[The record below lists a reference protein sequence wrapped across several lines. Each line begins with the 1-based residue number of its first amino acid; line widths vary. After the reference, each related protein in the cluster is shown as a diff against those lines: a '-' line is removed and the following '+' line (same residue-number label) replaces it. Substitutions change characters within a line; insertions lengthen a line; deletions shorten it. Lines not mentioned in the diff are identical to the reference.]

1 MTEFSGASNPFRKSE
16 LIINKSKFIG
26 YSVIANSREGFLAR
40 VKEIKINNPSA
51 SHAVYGLLIK
61 KNTIEPHFSDDGEP
75 SGTGGRPLISILES
89 KKIINGG
96 LVVVR
101 YYGGINLGMGGLAR
115 AYSQAGSKAILAS
128 RLDNFIELYD
138 SILTIKYSS
147 LDFISKVILDNKGVI
162 LDRNFDQNII
172 LKIKVSASTKAL
184 IEKKF
189 PATKIQ
195 LLV

>member
-1 MTEFSGASNPFRKSE
+1 MRILISEEQSE
-16 LIINKSKFIG
+16 LIVNKSKFIG
-26 YSVIANSREGFLAR
+26 YSVIANSREDFLDKVR
-40 VKEIKINNPSA
+40 GIKINNPSA
-51 SHAVYGLLIK
+51 SHAVYGLRIK

-128 RLDNFIELYD
+128 RLDNFIELNDY
-138 SILTIKYSS
+138 ILTIRYNS
-147 LDFISKVILDNKGVI
+147 LNSIYKVIDDNKGVI
-162 LDRNFDQNII
+162 IDRNFDQNVT
-172 LKIKVSASTKAL
+172 LKIRVSTSTKAL

-189 PATKIQ
+189 PTTKIQ
-195 LLV
+195 SLA

>member
-1 MTEFSGASNPFRKSE
+1 MRVLISEGKSE

-26 YSVIANSREGFLAR
+26 YSVIANSRESFLAR
-40 VKEIKINNPSA
+40 LREIKINNSSA
-51 SHAVYGLLIK
+51 GHAVYGLLIK
-61 KNTIEPHFSDDGEP
+61 KNSIEPHFSDDGEP

-128 RLDNFIELYD
+128 RLDNFIELNDY
-138 SILTIKYSS
+138 IIIINYNS
-147 LDFISKVILDNKGVI
+147 LDIISKVILNNKGVI
-162 LDRNFDQNII
+162 MDRKFDQNIT
-172 LKIKVSASTKAL
+172 LKIRVSDLTKAL

-189 PATKIQ
+189 PTTKIQ
-195 LLV
+195 SLA

>member
-1 MTEFSGASNPFRKSE
+1 MRILISEEQSE
-16 LIINKSKFIG
+16 LIVNKSKFIG
-26 YSVIANSREGFLAR
+26 YSVIANSREGFLDKVR
-40 VKEIKINNPSA
+40 EIKINNPSA

-61 KNTIEPHFSDDGEP
+61 KNTIEPYFSDDGEP

-115 AYSQAGSKAILAS
+115 AYSHAGSKAILAS

-172 LKIKVSASTKAL
+172 LKIRVSTSTKAL

-189 PATKIQ
+189 PTTKIQ
-195 LLV
+195 SLV

>member
-1 MTEFSGASNPFRKSE
+1 MRILVSEGKSE
-16 LIINKSKFIG
+16 LIVNKSKFIG
-26 YSVIANSREGFLAR
+26 YSVIANSREGFLDR
-40 VKEIKINNPSA
+40 VREIRINNPSA
-51 SHAVYGLLIK
+51 SHIVYGLRIK

-138 SILTIKYSS
+138 YILTIKYNS
-147 LDFISKVILDNKGVI
+147 LDLIYKVIDENKGVI
-162 LDRNFDQNII
+162 LDRNFDQNVT
-172 LKIKVSASTKAL
+172 LKIRVSTSTKAL
-184 IEKKF
+184 LEKKF
-189 PATKIQ
+189 PTTKIQ
-195 LLV
+195 SLA

>member
-1 MTEFSGASNPFRKSE
+1 MRILISEGKSE
-16 LIINKSKFIG
+16 LIVNKSKFIG

-40 VKEIKINNPSA
+40 LREIKINNPSA
-51 SHAVYGLLIK
+51 GHAVYGLLIK

-128 RLDNFIELYD
+128 
-138 SILTIKYSS
+138 
-147 LDFISKVILDNKGVI
+147 
-162 LDRNFDQNII
+162 
-172 LKIKVSASTKAL
+172 KAR
-184 IEKKF
+184 
-189 PATKIQ
+189 
-195 LLV
+195 

>member
-1 MTEFSGASNPFRKSE
+1 MHILISEGKSE
-16 LIINKSKFIG
+16 LIVNKSKFIG

-40 VKEIKINNPSA
+40 VREIKINNPSA

-75 SGTGGRPLISILES
+75 SGTGGSPLISILES

-128 RLDNFIELYD
+128 RLDNFIELKDY
-138 SILTIKYSS
+138 ILTIKYNL

-172 LKIKVSASTKAL
+172 LKIRVSTSTKAL

-189 PATKIQ
+189 PTTKIQ
-195 LLV
+195 SLV

>member
-1 MTEFSGASNPFRKSE
+1 MHILISEGKSE

-26 YSVIANSREGFLAR
+26 YSIIANSREGFLAR
-40 VKEIKINNPSA
+40 VREIKINNPSA
-51 SHAVYGLLIK
+51 DHAVYGLLIK

-89 KKIINGG
+89 KEIINGG

-138 SILTIKYSS
+138 YILTIGYSS

-172 LKIKVSASTKAL
+172 LKIRVSTSTKAL

-189 PATKIQ
+189 PTTKIQ

>member
-1 MTEFSGASNPFRKSE
+1 M
-16 LIINKSKFIG
+16 
-26 YSVIANSREGFLAR
+26 
-40 VKEIKINNPSA
+40 
-51 SHAVYGLLIK
+51 LIK

-89 KKIINGG
+89 KHIINGG

-115 AYSQAGSKAILAS
+115 AYSQAGLKAILAS

-138 SILTIKYSS
+138 YILTIKYNS
-147 LDFISKVILDNKGVI
+147 LDIISKVILDNKGVI
-162 LDRNFDQNII
+162 LDRNFDQNIT
-172 LKIKVSASTKAL
+172 LKIRVSASTKAL

-189 PATKIQ
+189 PTVKIQ
-195 LLV
+195 SLV

>member
-1 MTEFSGASNPFRKSE
+1 MRILISEEQSE
-16 LIINKSKFIG
+16 LIVNKSKFIG
-26 YSVIANSREGFLAR
+26 YSVIANSKEGFLDR
-40 VKEIKINNPSA
+40 VREIKINNPSA

-128 RLDNFIELYD
+128 RLDNFIELKDY
-138 SILTIKYSS
+138 ILIVKYNL

-172 LKIKVSASTKAL
+172 LKIRVSTSTKAL

-189 PATKIQ
+189 PTTKIQ
-195 LLV
+195 SLV

>member
-1 MTEFSGASNPFRKSE
+1 MRILISEGKSE
-16 LIINKSKFIG
+16 LIVNKSKFIG

-40 VKEIKINNPSA
+40 LREIKINNPSA
-51 SHAVYGLLIK
+51 GHAVYGLLIK
-61 KNTIEPHFSDDGEP
+61 KNTIEPHFNDDGEP

-101 YYGGINLGMGGLAR
+101 YYGGTNLGMGGLAR

-128 RLDNFIELYD
+128 RLDNFIELNDY
-138 SILTIKYSS
+138 ILTIKYNS
-147 LDFISKVILDNKGVI
+147 LDLIYKVIDDNKGVVI
-162 LDRNFDQNII
+162 DRNFDQNVT
-172 LKIKVSASTKAL
+172 LKIRVSTSTKVL

-189 PATKIQ
+189 PTTKIQ
-195 LLV
+195 SLV

>member
-1 MTEFSGASNPFRKSE
+1 MHILISEGKSE

-40 VKEIKINNPSA
+40 VREIRINNPSA
-51 SHAVYGLLIK
+51 SHTVYGLRIK

-101 YYGGINLGMGGLAR
+101 YYGGINLGIGGLAR
-115 AYSQAGSKAILAS
+115 AYSQAAAKVILAS
-128 RLDNFIELYD
+128 RLDNFIELNDY
-138 SILTIKYSS
+138 ILIIKYNS
-147 LDFISKVILDNKGVI
+147 LEFISKVILDNKGII
-162 LDRNFDQNII
+162 LDRNFDQNIT
-172 LKIKVSASTKAL
+172 LKIRVSASTKAL

-189 PATKIQ
+189 PTTKIQ
-195 LLV
+195 SLV

>member
-1 MTEFSGASNPFRKSE
+1 MRILISEEQSE
-16 LIINKSKFIG
+16 LIVNKSKFIG
-26 YSVIANSREGFLAR
+26 YSVIANSREGFLDKVR
-40 VKEIKINNPSA
+40 EIKINNPSA

-75 SGTGGRPLISILES
+75 SRTGGRPLISILES

-128 RLDNFIELYD
+128 RLDNFIELKDY
-138 SILTIKYSS
+138 ILTIKYNL

-172 LKIKVSASTKAL
+172 LKIRVSTSTKAL

-189 PATKIQ
+189 PTTKIQ
-195 LLV
+195 SLV

>member
-1 MTEFSGASNPFRKSE
+1 MRILISEKQSE
-16 LIINKSKFIG
+16 LIVNKSKFIG
-26 YSVIANSREGFLAR
+26 YSVIANSKEGFLDR
-40 VKEIKINNPSA
+40 VREIKINNPSA
-51 SHAVYGLLIK
+51 SHVVFGLLIK

-115 AYSQAGSKAILAS
+115 AYSQAGAKVILAS
-128 RLDNFIELYD
+128 RLDNFIELNDY
-138 SILTIKYSS
+138 ILIIKYNS
-147 LDFISKVILDNKGVI
+147 LEVISKVILDNKGVI
-162 LDRNFDQNII
+162 LDRNFDQNIT
-172 LKIKVSASTKAL
+172 LKIRVSASTKAL

-189 PATKIQ
+189 PTTKIQ
-195 LLV
+195 SLV